1 MRPATLRSSS
11 GTAAHLLRL
20 FGATLAAMIVA
31 LALVLAALRVAA
43 GYADSPSEV
52 AKLALA
58 TALEQRA
65 PMLIPGLVGL
75 ATIIASGILLFLAAL
90 GTATALTRWR
100 GRAAHTN
107 GPTGGREER

>member
-20 FGATLAAMIVA
+20 FGATLAAMTVA
-31 LALVLAALRVAA
+31 LALVIAALRVAA
-43 GYADSPSEV
+43 IGADSPAE
-52 AKLALA
+52 AANLALA
-58 TALEQRA
+58 TTLEERA
-65 PMLIPGLVGL
+65 PLLVSALAGL
-75 ATIIASGILLFLAAL
+75 ATIIATGILLFLAAL